1 MKLSLPLFVI
11 VSAAVALGQATA
23 DGTKAGKA
31 KAPDAPKAS
40 SSPASP
46 TGVSIGLPF
55 YAVDDAMRLKT
66 RDLEYKSDQ
75 LEIEIQRMKVKIEE
89 DKAAEAAIWKEI
101 ASAAAKYAQ
110 DHTIDPDRNDF
121 DAAEVKYVQKKNV
134 PLIPAPLMPEKEK
147 GTK

>member
-31 KAPDAPKAS
+31 KAPDAPKA
-40 SSPASP
+40 SPASP